1 MKLAKKPLIG
11 LALFTVA
18 MVMALWILIQAL
30 APPVVGTERTFT
42 AEFSDVSGL
51 VVGNDVR
58 KLGVRVGK
66 VESIALDGDQAKVR
80 FTVVQDEPVYEN
92 TKIAVRYL
100 NLVGQRYLDLFQDGP
115 GDGISPPDVTIP
127 ASRTVPSF
135 DITTMF
141 NGLRPVFKTLDPDQL
156 NLFMHN
162 LLAVVEGR
170 GPDMGSMIEQIREVT
185 QFTADRSEVIG
196 LIIQNLGGVAREI
209 EYKSPKLNDLIST
222 VGDAFTVLAD
232 KADQTQVSLRLAS
245 QSLRPVRLLLEEL
258 EGAYYGNYAEVDRL
272 LRKWIPGVNAATD
285 VLGRLPGLI
294 DGLNSTAASAERSQ
308 LSCGAGQTVPSPM
321 ASVLMAG
328 VPVVICK

>member
-1 MKLAKKPLIG
+1 MRLAKKPLVG
-11 LALFTVA
+11 LTLFVVA
-18 MVMALWILIQAL
+18 MIVALWILMQAL

-42 AEFSDVSGL
+42 AEFADVSGL

-66 VESIALDGDQAKVR
+66 VESISLQGNRAAVR
-80 FTVVQDEPVYEN
+80 FTVVKDEPVYEN

-100 NLVGQRYLDLFQDGP
+100 NLVGQRYLDLFQEGP
-115 GDGISPPDVTIP
+115 GDGNNPPGTIIP
-127 ASRTVPSF
+127 VARTVPSF

-156 NLFMHN
+156 NLFMQN

-170 GPDMGSMIEQIREVT
+170 GPDLGSMVDQIREVT
-185 QFTADRSEVIG
+185 TFTENRSEVIG
-196 LIIQNLGGVAREI
+196 LIISNLGGVAREI
-209 EYKSPKLNDLIST
+209 EYKSPKLNDLIGT

-232 KADQTQVSLRLAS
+232 KADETQVSLRLAA

-258 EGAYYGNYAEVDRL
+258 EGSYYGNYAEVDRL
-272 LRKWIPGVNAATD
+272 LRKWVPGIDLATD

-294 DGLNSTAASAERSQ
+294 NGLNSTYASSEQRKLA
-308 LSCGAGQTVPSPM
+308 CGAGQTVPSPM

-328 VPVVICK
+328 VPVVICR